1 VIIAPNSNSC
11 EKAFGFLSL
20 QPSIQM
26 NLKAERDKAEKALK
40 LNSLFG

>member
-1 VIIAPNSNSC
+1 MLNGAS
-11 EKAFGFLSL
+11 
-20 QPSIQM
+20 SIQM